1 MMGEGRYQIAV
12 SVFQNRVCP
21 RFDLSREIWIY
32 DSQTFQKGPVERID
46 VSSFL
51 PETVVG
57 VLAKKQ
63 VRVVIAGGIQDRYRA
78 MFLNDQIEL
87 VYGVTGEVTSVI
99 QAFMRKA
106 LHPGTSVDS
115 VRGAPKVAT

>member
-1 MMGEGRYQIAV
+1 MTREGRYQIAV

-21 RFDLSREIWIY
+21 RFDLSREILIY
-32 DSQTFQKGPVERID
+32 DPQTFQQGPVERID
-46 VSSFL
+46 VSGFL
-51 PETVVG
+51 PETMVA

-78 MFLNDQIEL
+78 MFLNDQIEV
-87 VYGVTGEVTSVI
+87 VYGVTGEVTNVI

-106 LHPGTSVDS
+106 LHPRASVDF
-115 VRGAPKVAT
+115 VRGTPKVAT